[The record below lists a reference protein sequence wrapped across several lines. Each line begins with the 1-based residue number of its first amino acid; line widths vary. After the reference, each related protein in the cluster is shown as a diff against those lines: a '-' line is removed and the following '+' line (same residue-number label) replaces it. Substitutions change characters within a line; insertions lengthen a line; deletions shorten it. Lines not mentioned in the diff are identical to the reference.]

1 MPLPDQAKP
10 FQWKLGQS
18 GNPAGRPKKAQGL
31 DAVMRL
37 EILGVDPLAEA
48 IALANDTSIPKA
60 TRLKAWLALV
70 EYAYPRLGAVSVVDD
85 KQTPAIDEQAEL
97 LKLIKS

>member
-1 MPLPDQAKP
+1 MPMPEQAKP
-10 FQWKLGQS
+10 FQWKIGQS

-37 EILGVDPLAEA
+37 EILGVDPLQEA
-48 IALANDTSIPKA
+48 IALANDHSLPKA
-60 TRLKAWLALV
+60 TRLKAWLALLD
-70 EYAYPRLGAVSVVDD
+70 YAYPKLSSVSLDD
-85 KQTPAIDEQAEL
+85 KQAVVDEQAEL